1 MRRPTGLLTRALA
14 WLLPGTRTSETLA
27 LILLA
32 VLVGVLTGLAA
43 VGFDL
48 LVRATGRALAALPTL
63 LGAVPGALATALAP
77 ALGGLLVAPIV
88 VGWSPNARGSGIPG
102 VMYAVSNL
110 GGRVPRNLVFWRPLA
125 TTLSIGSG
133 ASLGTEGPVVQLGA
147 ALSSL
152 LAEPLAL
159 SVERRRMLVAVAAAG
174 GIAATFNVPIAGVLF
189 AVEVILGE
197 LRARDFASVVIGA
210 VSATAVSRSLIGNT
224 PAFSV
229 PNFQLGSSVE
239 LLLFLALGVVTAAT
253 AVGFNRAVI
262 SAENLFNAG
271 RLPAMLRPALGGLV
285 VGLVAVAF
293 PEVLGR
299 GYQEVGKVL
308 AGSAGP
314 ALVLLSLALAKTV
327 ATGASLGSWGSGG
340 VFAPVLFVGST
351 IGSAFGQASERAFPA
366 LVHDYGAFALVGM
379 VGVLSGVTRAPL
391 SSIVMVFEMSG
402 SYSLILPILLA
413 AVISTLTAD
422 LFGQESIYERM
433 LSRRGQSLFRLRE
446 IDLLQTVRVREVMEE
461 EVPSLFDDQT
471 VTDLREESARTHH
484 HAYVLRSRDDPAHM
498 TGIVTVTDL
507 ERAHDDGRPGD
518 TRLADIATRDVATA
532 LPGEALSEVVERM
545 AERNVGRMPVVD
557 PSDERRPIGY
567 VRHGDLARAYHLAVE
582 QQRRHERASEALRL
596 RDLTGQ
602 QIVELRVPR
611 DSRLAHLRLSRADLP
626 SECIVVGIRRH
637 GRTYFPHGDTV
648 LEPGDMVVASVG
660 PGQAEALR
668 EAFRPRAEGGSG
680 TATRDSS
687 ARGGSDVDGEHDD
700 PERTRGVVDGPRGR
714 DGERR

>member
-1 MRRPTGLLTRALA
+1 VSRPSGLLTRTLSR
-14 WLLPGTRTSETLA
+14 LLPGTRTSETLA

-32 VLVGVLTGLAA
+32 VVVGVLTGLAA

-48 LVRATGRALAALPTL
+48 LVRATGRALAALPAL

-88 VGWSPNARGSGIPG
+88 VRWSPNARGSGIPG

-110 GGRVPRNLVFWRPLA
+110 GGRVPRNLAFWRPLA
-125 TTLSIGSG
+125 TILSIGSG
-133 ASLGTEGPVVQLGA
+133 ASLGTEGPVAQLGA

-159 SVERRRMLVAVAAAG
+159 SVERRRMLVAVAAAA

-229 PNFQLGSSVE
+229 PNFQLGSSLE
-239 LLLFLALGVVTAAT
+239 LLLYLALGMVTAAA
-253 AVGFNRAVI
+253 AVGFNQAVI
-262 SAENLFNAG
+262 SAEDLFNGA
-271 RLPAMLRPALGGLV
+271 RLPPMLRPAVGGLV
-285 VGLVAVAF
+285 VGVVAVGF

-299 GYQEVGKVL
+299 GYQEVGNVL
-308 AGSAGP
+308 QGSAGP
-314 ALVLLSLALAKTV
+314 ALLLLALALAKTV

-340 VFAPVLFVGST
+340 VFAPVLFVGSA
-351 IGSAFGQASERAFPA
+351 IGAAFGQASERAFPA
-366 LVHDYGAFALVGM
+366 LVHGSGAFALVGM
-379 VGVLSGVTRAPL
+379 VGVLSGVTRAPM

-461 EVPSLFDDQT
+461 DVPTLFDDQT
-471 VTDLREESARTHH
+471 LADLRDESASSHH
-484 HAYVLRSRDDPAHM
+484 HAYLLRSREDPDRM
-498 TGIVTVTDL
+498 TGIVTMTDL
-507 ERAHDDGRPGD
+507 ERAQGEGRPSD
-518 TRLADIATRDVATA
+518 TALFYVATREVATA
-532 LPGEALSEVVERM
+532 LPSEALSEVVERM
-545 AERNVGRMPVVD
+545 AERGVGRMPVVD
-557 PSDERRPIGY
+557 PSDERRPIGF
-567 VRHGDLARAYHLAVE
+567 VRHGDLARAYHLALE
-582 QQRRHERASEALRL
+582 HQRRHEQTSEALRL

-602 QIVELRVPR
+602 EIVEVRVPSA
-611 DSRLAHLRLSRADLP
+611 SRLAHTRLGRAGLP
-626 SECIVVGIRRH
+626 DACIVVAIRRR
-637 GRTYFPHGDTV
+637 GRTHFPHGETV

-660 PGQAEALR
+660 PGQAGAFR
-668 EAFRPRAEGGSG
+668 DRFRPRGDDGHDGEDGDDPGAG
-680 TATRDSS
+680 RS
-687 ARGGSDVDGEHDD
+687 AREG
-700 PERTRGVVDGPRGR
+700 RRG
-714 DGERR
+714 